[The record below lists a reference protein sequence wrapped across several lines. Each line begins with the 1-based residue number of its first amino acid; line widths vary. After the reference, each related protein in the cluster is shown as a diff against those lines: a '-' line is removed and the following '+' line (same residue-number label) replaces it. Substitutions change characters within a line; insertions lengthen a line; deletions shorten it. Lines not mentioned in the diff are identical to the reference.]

1 MLKQTVNINSF
12 KKNVPD
18 FIELVLNGDEII
30 LTKSDI
36 PVAKIVPIDTKS
48 TEIRADFFTVKTA
61 EKHRLGKTE
70 APENWFG

>member
-18 FIELVLNGDEII
+18 FIELVQNGDEII
-30 LTKSDI
+30 ITKADI
-36 PVAKIVPIDTKS
+36 PVAKIIPIETKS
-48 TEIRADFFTVKTA
+48 TEIRTDLFTVKTA
-61 EKHRLGKTE
+61 EKRRLGKTE